1 MEYLQVLG
9 VDVWLPRRP
18 NAAAAPPKTPVPA
31 SDFQAAPIVEAPSG
45 TESLSIAHAD
55 TASGARSAQPSQPI
69 VRESTTLEPSQPI
82 VRGSSTSAP
91 PQPIVRD
98 STISAP
104 SQPTVR
110 GSSTS
115 APSQPVVR
123 GSSTSEPS
131 QPIAR
136 DSTTSAPSQPIV
148 RDSTIPAPSQPIA
161 RDSTTSPPPLFAA
174 ERVLEPAAHL
184 RARESAPD
192 AEAQWAALR
201 AEVLACTKCTLHSTR
216 TQGVFGVGDP
226 TADWLVIGEAPG
238 AEEDRRGEPFVGRGG
253 QLLDAMLR
261 GIGLKRGDNLY
272 IANILKSRPP
282 NNRDPKPEE
291 VVACLPYL
299 RRQIALIQPRIILAV
314 GRIAAQNILSTDVPL
329 GRLRGKVH
337 HFGELNTPLIVTYH
351 PAYLLRSPSEKR
363 KAWEDLKFARG
374 LYRQLTAQAS

>member
-45 TESLSIAHAD
+45 AEALSIAAAD
-55 TASGARSAQPSQPI
+55 ATSGARSAQPSQPI
-69 VRESTTLEPSQPI
+69 ARESTTSGPLQPI
-82 VRGSSTSAP
+82 TRDASNLGP
-91 PQPIVRD
+91 PQPSVRD
-98 STISAP
+98 STTS
-104 SQPTVR
+104 
-110 GSSTS
+110 GSSRPIARDESNS

-123 GSSTSEPS
+123 DT
-131 QPIAR
+131 A
-136 DSTTSAPSQPIV
+136 TSAPSQPIT
-148 RDSTIPAPSQPIA
+148 RDAST
-161 RDSTTSPPPLFAA
+161 PPPPIAA
-174 ERVLEPAAHL
+174 ERVFEPVARP
-184 RARESAPD
+184 RARESVPD

-261 GIGLKRGDNLY
+261 GIGLKRGDNVY

-374 LYRQLTAQAS
+374 LYRQLTTQAS